1 MVGENT
7 SYSTTSTQKRG
18 QTRKQTGRV
27 SIRQDLPTTCRH
39 PPAPQDSPSHPTQRE
54 EEVKRGE
61 KERKR
66 KTGHRCEACRTQP
79 HGRDEETIE
88 RRYSD
93 GGDWL
98 WCKWT
103 RLEGQIPPPT
113 HRCVSHKPSET
124 GVSARVSTKKNV
136 ISIPLIW
143 VEGINSYQ
151 SFCHILVHAVK
162 VECSNRAEARMGK

>member
-103 RLEGQIPPPT
+103 RLEGQIPPPPPHTAVSVTSRARPECLLEFPRRKMSFQFPSSESRAST
-113 HRCVSHKPSET
+113 HIR
-124 GVSARVSTKKNV
+124 VSA
-136 ISIPLIW
+136 ISWFTL
-143 VEGINSYQ
+143 
-151 SFCHILVHAVK
+151 
-162 VECSNRAEARMGK
+162 